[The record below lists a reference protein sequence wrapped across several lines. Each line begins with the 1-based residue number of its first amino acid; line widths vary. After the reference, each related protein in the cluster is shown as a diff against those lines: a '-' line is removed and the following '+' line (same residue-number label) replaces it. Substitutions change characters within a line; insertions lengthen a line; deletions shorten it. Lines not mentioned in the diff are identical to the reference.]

1 MEYQKIINVLDNK
14 TNQTPKYRTKTWV
27 KINDKT
33 KTGSFDVPDQ
43 IKFNCKDKVKFMWL
57 YWCINTC

>member
-1 MEYQKIINVLDNK
+1 MINVLDNK
-14 TNQTPKYRTKTWV
+14 TTQTPKYRTKTWV

-43 IKFNCKDKVKFMWL
+43 IKFKTAKIKSSLCD
-57 YWCINTC
+57 YIDA

>member
-43 IKFNCKDKVKFMWL
+43 IKFKTAK
-57 YWCINTC
+57 INSVLCDYIDA